1 MRGCPASCGETLSG
15 EDSQNG
21 KVAKNCY
28 QGSRKFASDRENGDK
43 LLFRLFQNTSGEEF
57 RGSRHRKKA
66 R

>member
-21 KVAKNCY
+21 KVAKIVTRAPENLHPT
-28 QGSRKFASDRENGDK
+28 RENGDK